1 MHHLEPKSLSAGEKR
16 DRLRL
21 AWSDNVGPITFRHL
35 IARYGSAGKAL
46 EALPGLATRGGSK
59 RRVKLLAQSKAED
72 ELARLEAFGGRML
85 VLGETAYP
93 SLLAAVEDAP
103 PVLFVR
109 GHTHLFEKDAIAIVG
124 ARNAS
129 AAGRRLASDLALRLG
144 QAGLVV
150 ISGLARGIDGAAHL
164 GGIGSGTIAVLGCGL
179 AVSYPKENAELQ
191 ERIAGEGLLVSEFPL
206 STGPQASHFPRRNR
220 IISGLSRGV
229 LVVEAAPRSGSLI
242 TARLAG
248 EQGREVFA
256 VPGSPLDPRAQGANR
271 LIRDGA
277 ILVQSAE
284 DILEAF
290 ESLSWKPLA
299 DPSEELFAGL
309 PKAPVSHDELEL
321 ARPRVRHLLSHTPMP
336 VDEIVRHSELTAASV
351 LTILLELELAGV
363 AVRHPGNRISLS

>member
-1 MHHLEPKSLSAGEKR
+1 MHDLEPKSLSVSEKR

-35 IARYGSAGKAL
+35 IARYGSAGEAL
-46 EALPGLATRGGSK
+46 QALPGLATRGGSK

-93 SLLAAVEDAP
+93 SLLATVEDAP
-103 PVLFVR
+103 PVLFVT
-109 GHTHLFEKDAIAIVG
+109 GHAHLFEKDAIAIVG

-129 AAGRRLASDLALRLG
+129 AAGRRLASDLAFRLG

-150 ISGLARGIDGAAHL
+150 ISGLARGIDGAAHV
-164 GGIGSGTIAVLGCGL
+164 GGIGTGTIAVLGCGL

-191 ERIAGEGLLVSEFPL
+191 ERIAGEGLLISEHPL

-277 ILVQSAE
+277 ILVQTAE

-290 ESLSWKPLA
+290 ESLTWRPLA

-309 PKAPVSHDELEL
+309 PKAPVSPDELEL
-321 ARPRVRHLLSHTPMP
+321 ARPRVRQLLSHTPMP
-336 VDEIVRHSELTAASV
+336 VDDIVRHSELTAASV

>member
-321 ARPRVRHLLSHTPMP
+321 ARPKVRHLLSHTPMP